1 MTWPEVEELKYEIQT
16 YNLDVKLWES
26 FSNLERQDAF
36 DFPDNQEEFLP
47 LEGEGEFV
55 FSKAARGR
63 PEGPTE
69 RSVFKFFFD
78 I

>member
-1 MTWPEVEELKYEIQT
+1 MTWSEVEELKYEIQT

-36 DFPDNQEEFLP
+36 DFPDNQQEEEEFLP

-55 FSKAARGR
+55 L
-63 PEGPTE
+63 
-69 RSVFKFFFD
+69 
-78 I
+78 

>member
-1 MTWPEVEELKYEIQT
+1 MHKSYFRIKFIGRLDSWNMTWPEVEELKYEIQT

-36 DFPDNQEEFLP
+36 DFPDNQQEEVFLP
-47 LEGEGEFV
+47 
-55 FSKAARGR
+55 R
-63 PEGPTE
+63 
-69 RSVFKFFFD
+69 

>member
-36 DFPDNQEEFLP
+36 DQQEEEFLP
-47 LEGEGEFV
+47 LEGEEFV
-55 FSKAARGR
+55 F
-63 PEGPTE
+63 
-69 RSVFKFFFD
+69 
-78 I
+78 

>member
-36 DFPDNQEEFLP
+36 DFPDNQQEEGFLP
-47 LEGEGEFV
+47 MEGGEFV
-55 FSKAARGR
+55 F
-63 PEGPTE
+63 
-69 RSVFKFFFD
+69 
-78 I
+78 

>member
-1 MTWPEVEELKYEIQT
+1 MTWSEVEELKYEIQT

-55 FSKAARGR
+55 F
-63 PEGPTE
+63 
-69 RSVFKFFFD
+69 
-78 I
+78 